1 MLFIRCANHQN
12 TSGGG
17 LQVSP
22 FYFYLYGIVGV
33 GLLFFLLRLI
43 SLYVLDF
50 FVHNHLTM
58 FIYLP
63 SGIRL
68 LAVSIFGWV
77 GIFGILLGWVLCYL
91 LMGEKTFLES
101 VGLGLLSGATAYL
114 ALWVWKWHYEIDNAF
129 EKITSRLVI
138 SLVFISAL
146 ISALVRFLYLEIQN
160 AETIFIDIFVIGL
173 TGDLLGSFVV
183 LYTIK
188 LVLVMQKDST

>member
-1 MLFIRCANHQN
+1 M
-12 TSGGG
+12 
-17 LQVSP
+17 QVSP

-43 SLYVLDF
+43 SLHALDF

-63 SGIRL
+63 AGVRL

-77 GIFGILLGWVLCYL
+77 GIFGILLGWILCYL
-91 LMGEKTFLES
+91 LMGEQTFLES
-101 VGLGLLSGATAYL
+101 VGLGLLSGVTAYL
-114 ALWVWKWHYEIDNAF
+114 ALWVWKWHYEINNAF

-160 AETIFIDIFVIGL
+160 SETIFMDIFVIGL
-173 TGDLLGSFVV
+173 TGDLLGSFIV
-183 LYTIK
+183 LYAIK
-188 LVLVMQKDST
+188 LVLVMQKAST